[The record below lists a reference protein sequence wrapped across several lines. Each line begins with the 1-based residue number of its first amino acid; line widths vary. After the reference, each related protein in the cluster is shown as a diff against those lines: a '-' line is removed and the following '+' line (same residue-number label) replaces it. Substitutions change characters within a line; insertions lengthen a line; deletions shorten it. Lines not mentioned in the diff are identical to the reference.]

1 LNTEVSADDPL
12 RVVFVG
18 RAVEERKWTL
28 TAPAGGVVPAF
39 VDHRGDELVEQVTA
53 LRPHVVVVFGPD
65 RLAPGLAGSLPA
77 ITVAHVLEPVQL
89 PHDDDGSPWRTANG
103 AASSPVGG
111 FAATEYDRVLAA
123 DSRVV
128 RTSGGSA
135 VWRSPPL
142 AVDDALY
149 DAAASPLSGLRPLYL
164 GESTIHREYY
174 LTPAKHHYDL
184 RHYAFG
190 LAGEKLAEVLGATTV
205 GVVLSPGPAPT
216 FEAAAPLH
224 LAAGHLLLAS
234 ALAPPRGLEGGLDH
248 LTFEGPGDLVHLLY
262 EIRGRPSAFEVI
274 RRRGRVRA
282 EEFRASRIWPRLLRD
297 LLLDLEAF
305 GSPRAARV

>member
-1 LNTEVSADDPL
+1 
-12 RVVFVG
+12 
-18 RAVEERKWTL
+18 L
-28 TAPAGGVVPAF
+28 TAPAGGIVPAF
-39 VDHRGDELVEQVTA
+39 VDHLADDLAQQVTTLA
-53 LRPHVVVVFGPD
+53 PDVVVVFGPD

-77 ITVAHVLEPVQL
+77 ITVAHVLDAVAL
-89 PHDDDGSPWRTANG
+89 PDDDDGSAWRVTDDSAP
-103 AASSPVGG
+103 SPTRG
-111 FAATEYDRVLAA
+111 FAADEYDRVLAA
-123 DSRVV
+123 DSRVA
-128 RTSGGSA
+128 RTDGAAA

-149 DAAASPLSGLRPLYL
+149 DSADSPLTGLRPLFL
-164 GESTIHREYY
+164 GESTVHREYY

-190 LAGEKLAEVLGATTV
+190 LAGEKLATVLRTTTV
-205 GVVLSPGPAPT
+205 GVVLSPGAAPT

-224 LAAGHLLLAS
+224 LAAGHLLLAG

-262 EIRGRPSAFEVI
+262 EIRGRPAAFEVI

-305 GSPRAARV
+305 GSPRAARA